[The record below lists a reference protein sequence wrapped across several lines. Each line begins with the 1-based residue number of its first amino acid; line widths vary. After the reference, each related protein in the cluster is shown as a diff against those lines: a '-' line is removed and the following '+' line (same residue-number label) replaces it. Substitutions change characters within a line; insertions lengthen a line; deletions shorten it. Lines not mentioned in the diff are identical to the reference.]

1 MSAQYT
7 TAVEER
13 LLRYVQIDTESDES
27 SDTVPS
33 TARQYDLLHPLVEEL
48 KAIGAQD
55 VTLTDYAT
63 VLATIP
69 ATIPDPANVPVIA
82 FMAHVD
88 TAPAFSGAN
97 VKPRIHRSYDGGDIT
112 YPDAPGLLLSPE
124 GSPYLSK
131 KVGEDIITAS
141 GSTLL
146 GADDKSGVAVV
157 MTMAETLLADPS
169 IPHGTIRI
177 AFTPDEEIGKGV
189 RLLTPADLGA
199 DFAYTLDGG
208 EAGELSF
215 ETFSADKAV
224 VTITGVSI
232 HPGTAFGKLVNALTW
247 AAKFVNLLPQST
259 RTPETTQDRQ
269 GFIHLTGMEGNPA
282 QAKVSFILRDF
293 DREGLAAHGALLESI
308 CASLRAAEPR
318 LTVSCAITPQ
328 YRNMRYWL
336 ENDMRPVDIAA
347 QAIRNAGLEPVFRT
361 VRGGTDGSQMTEKG
375 VPTPNLFTGQQDL
388 HGPLEWISV
397 QDMARSVG
405 VCIGI
410 ARLWAGADR

>member
-1 MSAQYT
+1 PYAAT
-7 TAVEER
+7 VEER

-27 SDTVPS
+27 SDTMPS
-33 TARQYDLLHPLVEEL
+33 TAKQYDLLRPLVEEL
-48 KAIGAQD
+48 KSIGAQD

-69 ATIPDPANVPVIA
+69 ATIPDPANVPVIG
-82 FMAHVD
+82 FLAHVD
-88 TAPAFSGAN
+88 TAPAFSGAG
-97 VKPRIHRSYDGGDIT
+97 VKPRMHRNYDGSDIT
-112 YPDAPGLLLSPE
+112 YPDAPGLVLSLA
-124 GSPYLSK
+124 GSPYLAE
-131 KVGEDIITAS
+131 KVGEDIMTAS
-141 GSTLL
+141 GATLL
-146 GADDKSGVAVV
+146 GADDKSGVAVI
-157 MTMAETLLADPS
+157 MTMAEALLADPS

-189 RLLTPADLGA
+189 RHLTPEDLGA

-208 EAGELSF
+208 EGGELSF

-247 AAKFVNLLPQST
+247 AAKFVNLLPEST
-259 RTPETTQDRQ
+259 RTPETTQERQ
-269 GFIHLTGMEGNPA
+269 GFIHLTGMDGNPA
-282 QAKVSFILRDF
+282 QARLGFILRDF
-293 DREGLAAHGALLESI
+293 DRDGLAAHGALLESI

-318 LTVSCAITPQ
+318 LTVTCEITPQ

-336 ENDMRPVDIAA
+336 ENDMRPVELAA
-347 QAIRNAGLEPVFRT
+347 QAIQAAGLEPIYRT

-397 QDMARSVG
+397 QDMVRAVE

-410 ARLWAGADR
+410 ARLSAK